1 MKKKLLL
8 ISVLAIH
15 LLGNLFLAPC
25 PAANKDGTTD
35 NGWHA
40 LETSHTIIK
49 YKSMENL
56 NKFDK
61 AVNYNPAFSDI
72 GWLYIQNANTLQD
85 KIRNKID
92 AIFKRTQEILDM
104 RKSMKKVTIK
114 LYGNKENLQ
123 KAFQNIVKNSRH
135 YRAGYIFENNAIYLN
150 VNDIN
155 AGMLAHEMAHA
166 VIDHYMTV
174 RPPSA
179 AAEILARYVDS
190 YLMKRVAVFKD

>member
-35 NGWHA
+35 KGWHV
-40 LETSHTIIK
+40 LETGHTIIK
-49 YKSMENL
+49 YKSVEDL

-61 AVNYNPAFSDI
+61 AVDYNPAVTDVR
-72 GWLYIQNANTLQD
+72 WLYIQNANTLPD

-92 AIFKRTQEILDM
+92 AIFERVQEILDM
-104 RKSMKKVTIK
+104 RKSMRKVTVE
-114 LYGNKENLQ
+114 LYSDKENLQ
-123 KAFQNIVKNSRH
+123 KAFQNIIKNSKY
-135 YRAGYIFENNAIYLN
+135 YRAGYIFENNVICLN
-150 VNDIN
+150 VTDLHV
-155 AGMLAHEMAHA
+155 GMLAHEMAHA

-179 AAEILARYVDS
+179 TAEIIARYVDS
-190 YLMKRVAVFKD
+190 YLMK